1 MEQNSN
7 PVVFVFCG
15 FTFLLLYVTLFF
27 LGLLGIFFCLTEFE
41 ECHYYYMV
49 TAKLI
54 LIILN
59 VSAGKEVVLHDWIF
73 F

>member
-27 LGLLGIFFCLTEFE
+27 LGLLGIFFMF
-41 ECHYYYMV
+41 
-49 TAKLI
+49 
-54 LIILN
+54 
-59 VSAGKEVVLHDWIF
+59 D
-73 F
+73 